1 MVFERFLDLLPFTSS
16 LRLLPPSR
24 GAVPRGVGRA
34 ISDSPLYGM
43 IWNVYTSIFI
53 VNIRTYYIVLIVQY
67 IIDIHTPILGWLNRV
82 GYRICIRLR

>member
-1 MVFERFLDLLPFTSS
+1 
-16 LRLLPPSR
+16 
-24 GAVPRGVGRA
+24 
-34 ISDSPLYGM
+34 M